1 MDQEKIGSFLKQL
14 RKEKN
19 ISQEQLAEKFFVSV
33 RTVSRWEN
41 GNTMPDISI
50 LIELA
55 DFYNVDMRELLK
67 GERKSDNMNEDL
79 KETLEMVADYTA
91 AEKEKLT
98 KELKTMVS
106 GMIFLFLV
114 LAVILS
120 FHLYRVSPYFSTFAI
135 FCTTLGTVY
144 SIFSAIKIRQLTG
157 KMGKKS
163 YKKLAVTLIVLG
175 IFIGILSILAIMFAL
190 GVFG

>member
-50 LIELA
+50 LIKLA

-98 KELKTMVS
+98 KELKTMVTC
-106 GMIFLFLV
+106 MIFLFLI
-114 LAVILS
+114 LGAILS
-120 FHLYRVSPYFSTFAI
+120 FHLYRISPYFSTAAI
-135 FCTTLGTVY
+135 FCASLGTVY

-163 YKKLAVTLIVLG
+163 FKKLAIALTILGGFVAVL
-175 IFIGILSILAIMFAL
+175 SVLAIMFAC